1 MRGFIKIMKSRTK
14 IMHECESVKDGE
26 DFDYFDTLIPRSK
39 AEIKDAILMLDD
51 QIKYHQA
58 VARN

>member
-1 MRGFIKIMKSRTK
+1 MKSRTK